1 VLAPVA
7 CSSNLC
13 PYEDQPFPHRYFEG
27 TVYLNLTSD
36 PFVFPEAEWDR
47 IVLELQAVKPEIIEG
62 EPVYLSLLAR
72 AAAKRRVSLPS
83 VQVVILT
90 YGKASLQH
98 SRRIAEVFPAPQID
112 LYGSTEAGY
121 IFVATPSRTT
131 HASSMPTRSLS
142 SSRGAER
149 PTFSRPK

>member
-1 VLAPVA
+1 MEDGWWAEQTRRTYLAHPRLAPYAGRPVRKAVLAPVA

-72 AAAKRRVSLPS
+72 AA
-83 VQVVILT
+83 
-90 YGKASLQH
+90 
-98 SRRIAEVFPAPQID
+98 D
-112 LYGSTEAGY
+112 LLG
-121 IFVATPSRTT
+121 
-131 HASSMPTRSLS
+131 
-142 SSRGAER
+142 
-149 PTFSRPK
+149 